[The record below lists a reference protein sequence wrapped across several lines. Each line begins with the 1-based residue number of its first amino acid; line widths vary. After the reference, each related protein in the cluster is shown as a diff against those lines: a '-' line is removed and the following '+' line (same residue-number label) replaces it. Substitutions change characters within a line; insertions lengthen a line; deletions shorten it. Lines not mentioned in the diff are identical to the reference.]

1 MPHTIDMLYQI
12 HDLLIQIKG
21 RNIDPNFISIINL
34 QIAITNILIDSY
46 SSDIDF
52 TGQKISSIKLE
63 INKAITELLI
73 QLELLGT
80 ISANIEDQ
88 IEKTQYYN

>member
-21 RNIDPNFISIINL
+21 RNSDPNFISIINL